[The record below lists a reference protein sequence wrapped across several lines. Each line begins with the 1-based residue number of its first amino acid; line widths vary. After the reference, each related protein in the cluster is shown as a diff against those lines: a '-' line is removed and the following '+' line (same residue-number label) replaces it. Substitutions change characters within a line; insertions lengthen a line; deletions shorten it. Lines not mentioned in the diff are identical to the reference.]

1 MDFLDKLLEK
11 YNGED
16 RIDRNY
22 ISFVTIKQ
30 GNLLSLFYELKFQLD
45 YTHLVLI
52 TAVDYLEQGQFQVTY
67 IVHNYKTAHDI
78 GIRVF
83 LERNNPV
90 MVSVHELWKQAKT
103 YQRELKE
110 MFGIEF
116 PGSPGLNDPFI
127 LEDWDDV
134 PPYRREFDTKKYS
147 EETYFPRPGRTTN
160 DPAEYMKNQLY
171 KNDLLN
177 EDKK

>member
-1 MDFLDKLLEK
+1 MDFLDGLLEK
-11 YNGED
+11 YNGSD
-16 RIDRNY
+16 RVDREY
-22 ISFVTIKQ
+22 VSFITIRQ
-30 GNLLSLFYELKFQLD
+30 ESLLSLFYELKYQLN

-52 TAVDYLEQGQFQVTY
+52 TAVDYIEQEKFQITY

-78 GIRVF
+78 AVRIF
-83 LERNNPV
+83 IDRNEPV

-127 LEDWDDV
+127 LEDWDGI
-134 PPYRREFDTKKYS
+134 PPYRRDFDTKKYS

-160 DPAEYMKNQLY
+160 DPSEHMKNQLY

-177 EDKK
+177 EDK